1 IFIRLIVSYIILFT
15 NFDFSS
21 FIASMSSFSNED
33 QSNDNQSQENNL
45 RKGPWTAEEDAILAE
60 YVTKHGPGNWN
71 IVQQNT
77 GLLRCGKSCR
87 LRWTNHLRP
96 DLRRGAFTK
105 EEQRKVIELHAEMG
119 NKWAKMA
126 QKLPG
131 RTDNEIKNFWNTRL
145 KKRKRI
151 GLDLYPDGIKPVS
164 DSHNPNT
171 ILATYTHG
179 NEVVGTSS
187 QHAMLNNFSNTQN
200 QPLPVQPVSM
210 VRENMKPPQEM
221 QPSEVPQLLQL
232 PEAGRSSYVPHVV
245 FNTPNKRLRV
255 QPNSMVRGNMKPS
268 GVPQGIMQL
277 SEVPEELQRQG
288 TSSYVPHVVF
298 NNSSNTPNQPLS
310 VQAISMVREN
320 MEPSGIPQ
328 EIMQL
333 PDVLEEL
340 QLPEADFDAL
350 LGDFAYDDYACLD
363 GPFSTSELPPL
374 PSCHDITFEESMIV
388 RENSQAETNQYYEPR
403 SPRSNGYL
411 ESMFYPPK
419 VSQEQDDFSMQGK
432 LNMRNATEISY
443 QRKPEN
449 EDVLGD
455 LIWPENQHDDA
466 LNDYVRSFLKP

>member
-1 IFIRLIVSYIILFT
+1 
-15 NFDFSS
+15 
-21 FIASMSSFSNED
+21 MSSFSNED

-164 DSHNPNT
+164 DAHNPNT
-171 ILATYTHG
+171 TLATYTHG

-200 QPLPVQPVSM
+200 QPLPVQPISM

-221 QPSEVPQLLQL
+221 QPSEVPRQLQL
-232 PEAGRSSYVPHVV
+232 PEAGRSSYVPDVV

-255 QPNSMVRGNMKPS
+255 LPNSMF
-268 GVPQGIMQL
+268 Q
-277 SEVPEELQRQG
+277 
-288 TSSYVPHVVF
+288 
-298 NNSSNTPNQPLS
+298 
-310 VQAISMVREN
+310 
-320 MEPSGIPQ
+320 
-328 EIMQL
+328 
-333 PDVLEEL
+333 
-340 QLPEADFDAL
+340 
-350 LGDFAYDDYACLD
+350 
-363 GPFSTSELPPL
+363 
-374 PSCHDITFEESMIV
+374 
-388 RENSQAETNQYYEPR
+388 
-403 SPRSNGYL
+403 
-411 ESMFYPPK
+411 
-419 VSQEQDDFSMQGK
+419 
-432 LNMRNATEISY
+432 
-443 QRKPEN
+443 
-449 EDVLGD
+449 
-455 LIWPENQHDDA
+455 
-466 LNDYVRSFLKP
+466 

>member
-1 IFIRLIVSYIILFT
+1 
-15 NFDFSS
+15 
-21 FIASMSSFSNED
+21 MSSFSNQD

-96 DLRRGAFTK
+96 DLRRGAFSK
-105 EEQRKVIELHAEMG
+105 EEQSKVIQLHAVMG

-126 QKLPG
+126 QELPG

-145 KKRKRI
+145 KKKKRVS
-151 GLDLYPDGIKPVS
+151 LELHPDGIKPVL
-164 DSHNPNT
+164 DAHNPNT
-171 ILATYTHG
+171 TLATYTHRD
-179 NEVVGTSS
+179 EVVGTSS
-187 QHAMLNNFSNTQN
+187 QHAMLNNFLNTQN

-221 QPSEVPQLLQL
+221 QPSEIPRQLQL
-232 PEAGRSSYVPHVV
+232 PEAGRSSYVPYLV
-245 FNTPNKRLRV
+245 FNNSSDTPNQPL

-268 GVPQGIMQL
+268 GIPQGMQL

-288 TSSYVPHVVF
+288 TSSSYVPHVVF
-298 NNSSNTPNQPLS
+298 NNYSNAPNEPLC

-328 EIMQL
+328 EMQL
-333 PDVLEEL
+333 SEVPEEL
-340 QLPEADFDAL
+340 QLSEADFDAL
-350 LGDFAYDDYACLD
+350 QGDFANDDYACLD
-363 GPFSTSELPPL
+363 GLSSTSELPPL
-374 PSCHDITFEESMIV
+374 PSCHDLTFEESMIM
-388 RENSQAETNQYYEPR
+388 RENSQAETNQYYVPR

-411 ESMFYPPK
+411 ESIFYPPK
-419 VSQEQDDFSMQGK
+419 VSQEQDDFSMQGE

-449 EDVLGD
+449 EEVLGD

-466 LNDYVRSFLKP
+466 LYGYRSFLKP